1 MSSER
6 NYAERL
12 REQAYKT
19 LSPQIQDLQQEMKD
33 LGKSLAD
40 GIYQIE
46 RKLEAVRHVELPTTE
61 AVLDEIM
68 GDVLR
73 QRNQQGQS
81 LASFVRDIRGRET
94 QEEILGMLLDCT
106 HRFFPAV
113 ALFTVRQDR
122 LTGWSSRGYSE
133 ETAHRFADFSIP
145 HSECPRLREALEC
158 DSVTTLPD
166 LADVP
171 ALGFLL
177 AESAGQHHL
186 VPLHVLHR
194 PVALLYA
201 ADPGEAD
208 LNALSILADLT
219 VLRLEN
225 IALKIL
231 YALTGTKTAPAQAE
245 AAAARAPAGAETAAP
260 ADTAPS
266 GALAGQAPAEG
277 ALAEGAE
284 APREEPAQGTEE
296 ERLHADAQRFARL
309 LVSEIKLYN
318 ENHVVEGR
326 RNRDLYLRLKRDVDK
341 SREMYENRI
350 APLVARKN
358 DYFHDEIVR
367 ILGEGDP
374 STLGNDYPG
383 PKSPE

>member
-1 MSSER
+1 MS
-6 NYAERL
+6 RL
-12 REQAYKT
+12 
-19 LSPQIQDLQQEMKD
+19 
-33 LGKSLAD
+33 
-40 GIYQIE
+40 
-46 RKLEAVRHVELPTTE
+46 
-61 AVLDEIM
+61 
-68 GDVLR
+68 
-73 QRNQQGQS
+73 
-81 LASFVRDIRGRET
+81 
-94 QEEILGMLLDCT
+94 
-106 HRFFPAV
+106 
-113 ALFTVRQDR
+113 
-122 LTGWSSRGYSE
+122 
-133 ETAHRFADFSIP
+133 
-145 HSECPRLREALEC
+145 
-158 DSVTTLPD
+158 
-166 LADVP
+166 
-171 ALGFLL
+171 
-177 AESAGQHHL
+177 
-186 VPLHVLHR
+186 
-194 PVALLYA
+194 A
-201 ADPGEAD
+201 A
-208 LNALSILADLT
+208 
-219 VLRLEN
+219 R
-225 IALKIL
+225 
-231 YALTGTKTAPAQAE
+231 E
-245 AAAARAPAGAETAAP
+245 AAAARAPAEAETAAP

-277 ALAEGAE
+277 ALAEGAPAEGAE